1 MKQIEKGVF
10 NVDDK
15 FMEVLLKTKD
25 LKNALYS
32 ILKHNF
38 LYHSN
43 KIEGSTFTTEA
54 LALLL
59 DKNVVTGKHTLD
71 DVQETVNSSYVFDR
85 IVETLGKRIDD
96 SFIKDLHARLMFNTT
111 LHQRG
116 YAGVYKTIPNMIIG
130 TSTKVAQPFEV
141 QARLDELIEWY
152 YSLERITL
160 EDIASFHYKFEVIH
174 PFQDGN
180 GRIGRF
186 IMLKQMLENK
196 LPIKIVSWDSEDL
209 YRHSLELC
217 DLENQLPLQNYMESL
232 EDFKEEY
239 KALWEY

>member
-1 MKQIEKGVF
+1 MSKNFI
-10 NVDDK
+10 DA
-15 FMEVLLKTKD
+15 LLQTKD
-25 LKNALYS
+25 FKNSLYS
-32 ILKHNF
+32 ILKHSF

-85 IVETLGKRIDD
+85 IVETLNKKIDD
-96 SFIKDLHARLMFNTT
+96 QFLKDLHSRLMFNTT
-111 LHQRG
+111 MHQRG

-130 TSTKVAQPFEV
+130 TKAKIAQPFEV
-141 QARLDELIEWY
+141 QPKLDELLEWY
-152 YSLERITL
+152 YSIDNVTL
-160 EDIASFHYKFEVIH
+160 KDISEFHYRFEIIH

-186 IMLKQMLENK
+186 LMLKQMLENN
-196 LPIKIVSWDSEDL
+196 LPVKIVSWDSEDL
-209 YRHSLELC
+209 YRESLNLC
-217 DLENQLPLQNYMESL
+217 HIGYYDPLTKYLESL
-232 EDFKEEY
+232 EDFKVEY
-239 KALWEY
+239 KMLWDLN

>member
-1 MKQIEKGVF
+1 MSKNFI
-10 NVDDK
+10 DA
-15 FMEVLLKTKD
+15 LLQTKD
-25 LKNALYS
+25 FKNSLYS
-32 ILKHNF
+32 ILKHSF

-85 IVETLGKRIDD
+85 IVETLNKKIDD
-96 SFIKDLHARLMFNTT
+96 QFLKDLHSRLMFNTT
-111 LHQRG
+111 MHQRG

-130 TSTKVAQPFEV
+130 TKAKIAQPFEV
-141 QARLDELIEWY
+141 QPKLDELLEWY
-152 YSLERITL
+152 YSIDNLTL
-160 EDIASFHYKFEVIH
+160 KDISEFHYRFEIIH

-186 IMLKQMLENK
+186 LMLKQMLENN
-196 LPIKIVSWDSEDL
+196 LPVKIVSWDSEDL
-209 YRHSLELC
+209 YRESLNLC
-217 DLENQLPLQNYMESL
+217 HIGYYDPLTKYLESL
-232 EDFKEEY
+232 EDFKVEY
-239 KALWEY
+239 KMLWDLN

>member
-1 MKQIEKGVF
+1 MSKTFIDALFE
-10 NVDDK
+10 
-15 FMEVLLKTKD
+15 TKD
-25 LKNALYS
+25 FKNSLYS
-32 ILKHNF
+32 ILKHSF

-85 IVETLGKRIDD
+85 IIETLGKKIDD
-96 SFIKDLHARLMFNTT
+96 SFLKDLHARLMFNTT
-111 LHQRG
+111 MHQRG
-116 YAGVYKTIPNMIIG
+116 YAGVYKSIPNMIIG
-130 TSTKVAQPFEV
+130 TKVKVAQPFEV
-141 QARLDELIEWY
+141 QSRLDELLHWY
-152 YSLERITL
+152 YSLDNITL
-160 EDIASFHYKFEVIH
+160 DDIASFHYKFEIIH

-186 IMLKQMLENK
+186 LMLKQMLEND
-196 LPIKIVSWDSEDL
+196 LPVKIVSWDSEDL
-209 YRHSLELC
+209 YRESLNLC
-217 DLENQLPLQNYMESL
+217 DLDNQEPIIKYIKIL

-239 KALWEY
+239 KEIWE

>member
-1 MKQIEKGVF
+1 MSKQFIDALIE
-10 NVDDK
+10 
-15 FMEVLLKTKD
+15 TKEF
-25 LKNALYS
+25 KNSLYS
-32 ILKHNF
+32 ILKHSF

-85 IVETLGKRIDD
+85 IFETLNNKIDD
-96 SFIKDLHARLMFNTT
+96 QFLKDLHARLMFNTS

-116 YAGVYKTIPNMIIG
+116 YAGIYKTIPNMIIG
-130 TSTKVAQPFEV
+130 TKAKIAQPFEV
-141 QARLDELIEWY
+141 QPKLDELLEWY
-152 YSLERITL
+152 YSLENITL
-160 EDIASFHYKFEVIH
+160 ADIASFHYKFEIIH

-186 IMLKQMLENK
+186 IMLKQMLENN

-209 YRHSLELC
+209 YRESLNLC
-217 DLENQLPLQNYMESL
+217 DPDNQDPLAKYLESL
-232 EDFKEEY
+232 EDFSEEY
-239 KALWEY
+239 RMLWEVR

>member
-1 MKQIEKGVF
+1 MSKNFIEA
-10 NVDDK
+10 
-15 FMEVLLKTKD
+15 LLETKD
-25 LKNALYS
+25 FKNSLYS
-32 ILKHNF
+32 ILKHSF

-85 IVETLGKRIDD
+85 IVETLGNKIDD
-96 SFIKDLHARLMFNTT
+96 QFLKDLHSRLMFNTT
-111 LHQRG
+111 MHERG
-116 YAGVYKTIPNMIIG
+116 YSGVYKTIPNMIIG
-130 TSTKVAQPFEV
+130 TKAKIAQPFEV
-141 QARLDELIEWY
+141 QPKLDELLEWY
-152 YSLERITL
+152 YNLDNIEL
-160 EDIASFHYKFEVIH
+160 ADISAFHHRFELIH

-186 IMLKQMLENK
+186 LMLKQMLENN

-209 YRHSLELC
+209 YRESLNLC
-217 DLENQLPLQNYMESL
+217 DVDYYDPLTKYLEGL
-232 EDFKEEY
+232 EDFREEY
-239 KALWEY
+239 KQLLDFN

>member
-1 MKQIEKGVF
+1 MNNNFI
-10 NVDDK
+10 NA
-15 FMEVLLKTKD
+15 LLQTQD
-25 LKNALYS
+25 FKNSLYS
-32 ILKHNF
+32 ILKHSF

-85 IVETLGKRIDD
+85 IIETLNKKIDD
-96 SFIKDLHARLMFNTT
+96 QFLKDLHARLMFNTT
-111 LHQRG
+111 MHQRG

-130 TSTKVAQPFEV
+130 TKAKISQPFEV
-141 QARLDELIEWY
+141 QSKLDELLEWY
-152 YSLERITL
+152 YNIDNITL
-160 EDIASFHYKFEVIH
+160 EHISEFHYRFEIIH

-186 IMLKQMLENK
+186 LMLKQMLEND
-196 LPIKIVSWDSEDL
+196 LPVKIVSWDSEDL
-209 YRHSLELC
+209 YRESLNLC
-217 DLENQLPLQNYMESL
+217 DIGYYDPLTKYLESL
-232 EDFKEEY
+232 EDFKVEY
-239 KALWEY
+239 KMLWDLN

>member
-1 MKQIEKGVF
+1 MSKNFI
-10 NVDDK
+10 DA
-15 FMEVLLKTKD
+15 LLETKD
-25 LKNALYS
+25 FKNSLYS
-32 ILKHNF
+32 ILKHSF

-85 IVETLGKRIDD
+85 IVETLGKKIDD
-96 SFIKDLHARLMFNTT
+96 QFLKDLHARLMFNTT
-111 LHQRG
+111 MHQRG

-130 TSTKVAQPFEV
+130 TKVKIAQPFEV
-141 QARLDELIEWY
+141 QSRLDELLEWY
-152 YSLERITL
+152 YSLDKITL
-160 EDIASFHYKFEVIH
+160 SDIASFHYKFEIIH

-186 IMLKQMLENK
+186 LMLKQMLENN
-196 LPIKIVSWDSEDL
+196 LSIKIVSWDSEDL
-209 YRHSLELC
+209 YRESLNLC
-217 DLENQLPLQNYMESL
+217 DLDNQEPLSKYLETL
-232 EDFKEEY
+232 EDFREEY
-239 KALWEY
+239 KELWESM

>member
-1 MKQIEKGVF
+1 MER
-10 NVDDK
+10 K
-15 FMEVLLKTKD
+15 FLDVLLETRE
-25 LKNALYS
+25 LKNSLYS
-32 ILKHNF
+32 VLKHSF

-85 IVETLGKRIDD
+85 IVETLGQKIDD
-96 SFIKDLHARLMFNTT
+96 IFLKDLHARLMFNTT

-116 YAGVYKTIPNMIIG
+116 YAGVYKQIPNLIIG
-130 TSTKVAQPFEV
+130 TSAKVAQPYEV
-141 QARLDELIEWY
+141 QSRLDELLEWY
-152 YSLERITL
+152 YGLKEITL
-160 EDIASFHYKFEVIH
+160 EDIASFHYKFEIIH

-186 IMLKQMLENK
+186 LMLKQLLEND
-196 LPIKIVSWDSEDL
+196 LPIKIISWDSEDL
-209 YRHSLELC
+209 YRESLNLC
-217 DLENQLPLQNYMESL
+217 TLEDQEALKKYMQSL
-232 EDFKEEY
+232 EDFRQTY
-239 KALWEY
+239 RMLWE

>member
-1 MKQIEKGVF
+1 MSKNFI
-10 NVDDK
+10 DA
-15 FMEVLLKTKD
+15 LLETKD
-25 LKNALYS
+25 FKNSLYS
-32 ILKHNF
+32 ILKHSF

-85 IVETLGKRIDD
+85 IVETLGKKIDD
-96 SFIKDLHARLMFNTT
+96 QFLKDLHARLMFNTT
-111 LHQRG
+111 MHQRG

-130 TSTKVAQPFEV
+130 TKVKITQPFEV
-141 QARLDELIEWY
+141 QSRLDELLEWY
-152 YSLERITL
+152 YSLDKITL
-160 EDIASFHYKFEVIH
+160 SDIASFHYKFEIIH

-186 IMLKQMLENK
+186 LMLKQMLENN

-209 YRHSLELC
+209 YRESLNLC
-217 DLENQLPLQNYMESL
+217 DLDNQEPLSKYLETL
-232 EDFKEEY
+232 EDFREEY
-239 KALWEY
+239 KELWESM

>member
-1 MKQIEKGVF
+1 MER
-10 NVDDK
+10 K
-15 FMEVLLKTKD
+15 FLDVLLETKD
-25 LKNALYS
+25 LKNSLYS
-32 ILKHNF
+32 VLKHSF

-85 IVETLGKRIDD
+85 IVETLGQKIDD
-96 SFIKDLHARLMFNTT
+96 IFLKDLHARLMFNTT

-116 YAGVYKTIPNMIIG
+116 YAGVYNQIPNLIIG
-130 TSTKVAQPFEV
+130 TSAKVAQPYEV
-141 QARLDELIEWY
+141 QSRLDELLEWY
-152 YSLERITL
+152 YGLKEVTV
-160 EDIASFHYKFEVIH
+160 EDIASFHYKFEIIH

-186 IMLKQMLENK
+186 LMLKQLLEND
-196 LPIKIVSWDSEDL
+196 LPIKIISWDSEDL
-209 YRHSLELC
+209 YRESLNLC
-217 DLENQLPLQNYMESL
+217 TLEDQEALKKYVQSL
-232 EDFKEEY
+232 EDFRETY
-239 KALWEY
+239 RMLWE

>member
-1 MKQIEKGVF
+1 MSKNFIDALIE
-10 NVDDK
+10 
-15 FMEVLLKTKD
+15 TKD
-25 LKNALYS
+25 LKNSLYS
-32 ILKHNF
+32 ILKHSF

-85 IVETLGKRIDD
+85 IIETLGKKIDD
-96 SFIKDLHARLMFNTT
+96 QFLKDLHARLMFNTT
-111 LHQRG
+111 MHQRG
-116 YAGVYKTIPNMIIG
+116 YAGIYKTIPNMIIG
-130 TSTKVAQPFEV
+130 TKAKIAQPFEV
-141 QARLDELIEWY
+141 QSKLDELLEWY
-152 YSLERITL
+152 YDLDTITL
-160 EDIASFHYKFEVIH
+160 ADIAAFHYRFELIH

-186 IMLKQMLENK
+186 LMLKQMLENN
-196 LPIKIVSWDSEDL
+196 LPVKIVSWDSEDL
-209 YRHSLELC
+209 YRESLNLC
-217 DLENQLPLQNYMESL
+217 DVDYYEPLTKYLESL

-239 KALWEY
+239 KGLLDF